1 MHTRQC
7 SEHSGVLNHICIFE
21 FHVLKLIH
29 FLMVINCLLPYLKT
43 YSEEVNLSKFAG
55 KVAAVDAS
63 CWMQKGLEVSVSDWN
78 TRQVNVY

>member
-1 MHTRQC
+1 
-7 SEHSGVLNHICIFE
+7 
-21 FHVLKLIH
+21 
-29 FLMVINCLLPYLKT
+29 MVINCLLPYLKT